1 MAAAPQPPSS
11 DPPAERRLDSGRPP
25 TESGPRLAY
34 RAALARYKRSKL
46 ADIRLA
52 QGMQP
57 GSGQVRP
64 AANADEITE
73 YLDRPAAARALIA
86 RLSAARAWGSASSR

>member
-1 MAAAPQPPSS
+1 MASASQSPSS
-11 DPPAERRLDSGRPP
+11 DPPAERRLDSGQGP

-34 RAALARYKRSKL
+34 RAVLARYKRAKL

-57 GSGQVRP
+57 GLAQVRP
-64 AANADEITE
+64 PRAPTRSPSISTGP
-73 YLDRPAAARALIA
+73 RPRE
-86 RLSAARAWGSASSR
+86 R